1 MPRSSG
7 RSRAAAGTPGVG
19 VRRALEWNHRAI
31 KCVAFD
37 PGLQKLA
44 GGGLDGTVTLWDAV
58 GGKLLRASGAL
69 VYAFARQSGSV
80 ASVAF
85 PTGQML
91 ASGADDGT
99 ENLWST
105 TDGKLLRTFHGPRGE
120 VVSVTFDPTG
130 HILAR
135 ASADGTVILWDILDG
150 TVPRLFEKHFSRFRV
165 SALSQTD
172 VCWPSAVS
180 TIP

>member
-44 GGGLDGTVTLWDAV
+44 GGGLDGTVTLWDTV
-58 GGKLLRASGAL
+58 GGKLLRTFEWRRSQ
-69 VYAFARQSGSV
+69 FEWQRSEV

-85 PTGQML
+85 DPAGRRL
-91 ASGADDGT
+91 ASGSDNGT
-99 ENLWST
+99 VNLWDTAS
-105 TDGKLLRTFHGPRGE
+105 GALL
-120 VVSVTFDPTG
+120 
-130 HILAR
+130 
-135 ASADGTVILWDILDG
+135 
-150 TVPRLFEKHFSRFRV
+150 
-165 SALSQTD
+165 
-172 VCWPSAVS
+172 
-180 TIP
+180 